1 MQQITSCFKR
11 YFALSTLSVIVWSFV
26 SSPVAPPK
34 THIFPWK
41 NVVAA
46 PWTGKIWCISSHAD
60 VAPATNCQQLAFG
73 LQNVSP
79 PPQTITAPD
88 GSYAT
93 DTLPRGSGKSGT
105 PENLF
110 QKRKLCEICLNLRYE

>member
-1 MQQITSCFKR
+1 MLAQKQITYCITC
-11 YFALSTLSVIVWSFV
+11 YFALNTLSVIVWSFV
-26 SSPVAPPK
+26 SSPVAPPN

-46 PWTGKIWCISSHAD
+46 PWTGKIWCISSQAD

-88 GSYAT
+88 GSYTT
-93 DTLPRGSGKSGT
+93 DTFPRGSGKSGT

-110 QKRKLCEICLNLRYE
+110 NERKVCKL